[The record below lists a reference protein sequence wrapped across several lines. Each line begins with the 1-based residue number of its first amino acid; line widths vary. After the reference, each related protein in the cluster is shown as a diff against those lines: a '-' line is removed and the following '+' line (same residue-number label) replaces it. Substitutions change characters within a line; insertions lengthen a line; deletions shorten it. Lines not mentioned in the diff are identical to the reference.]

1 MEIHYISWSKAIEY
15 CYKLASLLL
24 DAGES
29 PEVIVAI
36 SRGGLI
42 PARIVSDILGVD
54 ELVVVRSRFWGIGGR
69 IHNEP
74 VVESFKSHGFKDKK
88 ILVVDEVVDTGSTMS
103 KIVRILYDYGA
114 VEVKTAVLHYKS
126 TSAFKPD
133 YYVEKLDRWV
143 WIFYPWSFSET
154 LYSLAKM
161 RGENIVENA
170 FTILRE
176 INASEIYLDPLR
188 IKLSLERY
196 NTER

>member
-54 ELVVVRSRFWGIGGR
+54 ELVVVRSRFGDRGR

-74 VVESFKSHGFKDKK
+74 VVESFKSQ
-88 ILVVDEVVDTGSTMS
+88 
-103 KIVRILYDYGA
+103 
-114 VEVKTAVLHYKS
+114 
-126 TSAFKPD
+126 
-133 YYVEKLDRWV
+133 
-143 WIFYPWSFSET
+143 WI
-154 LYSLAKM
+154 
-161 RGENIVENA
+161 
-170 FTILRE
+170 
-176 INASEIYLDPLR
+176 
-188 IKLSLERY
+188 
-196 NTER
+196 